1 MESTPALNQAP
12 PQGYTVTYEQE
23 ELQFPVYVVGFVGA
37 CFAVA
42 GAALDNV
49 FLIALALFAWG
60 FAFYN
65 FPLLEK
71 GKPRIGAGQY
81 GVFAEG
87 LGIIAW
93 HSIKQMDVIAA
104 EVRGSMHNELLIK
117 LQDPLD
123 RALLA
128 DWRKRPF
135 HRFLMRLPWKM
146 AGKDVLRIP
155 LDIFDHPAEEIRD
168 NFMRMMVFYRR

>member
-81 GVFAEG
+81 QASSPRASASSRGTASSRWTSLRRRLEARCTMSFLSSFKTLSIGRYLRTGAS
-87 LGIIAW
+87 A
-93 HSIKQMDVIAA
+93 HSIA
-104 EVRGSMHNELLIK
+104 
-117 LQDPLD
+117 
-123 RALLA
+123 
-128 DWRKRPF
+128 F
-135 HRFLMRLPWKM
+135 
-146 AGKDVLRIP
+146 
-155 LDIFDHPAEEIRD
+155 
-168 NFMRMMVFYRR
+168 